1 MKNDY
6 IYLLNDQFSFIPI
19 ITLYI
24 HMYKLIH
31 KEQKK
36 KKQQHQIILLVLLYK
51 SINFTII

>member
-36 KKQQHQIILLVLLYK
+36 KNNNIRLY
-51 SINFTII
+51 F